1 MYMHTKRPD
10 EFPYYC
16 VNDYIVNLIYKLW
29 LMYNIVY
36 YCVLF
41 TFIFFSYKLEYN
53 FLGGSN
59 ILLYGIAFVRFKC
72 LLIAVRCLLNFM
84 IVTTSNVIEVQIIE
98 FPHRSSLYCSDQLQ
112 ALEVNKALIG

>member
-1 MYMHTKRPD
+1 MYMHTKRQD

-16 VNDYIVNLIYKLW
+16 VNDYIENLIYKLW

-53 FLGGSN
+53 FLGGFEY
-59 ILLYGIAFVRFKC
+59 IVVRNRLC
-72 LLIAVRCLLNFM
+72 
-84 IVTTSNVIEVQIIE
+84 SVQV
-98 FPHRSSLYCSDQLQ
+98 FANSS
-112 ALEVNKALIG
+112 